1 MKIEGTS
8 TVAAPRERVFAM
20 LLDPA
25 VLQRAIPGCEEIAPL
40 GDSPGSNQAGSKQAF
55 RIRMS
60 AGLASIRGK
69 VEGEITVEESRAPE
83 HYRLSMRGK
92 GMGSFVEGFAA
103 IDLVAAGD
111 ATQVSYAG
119 EAKVGGMIAA
129 VGNRMIDLAVR
140 KALSDFFGRLQ
151 QEAAG

>member
-8 TVAAPRERVFAM
+8 TIPAPRERVFAM

-25 VLQRAIPGCEEIAPL
+25 VLQRTIPGCEEITPS
-40 GDSPGSNQAGSKQAF
+40 GDSAF
-55 RIRMS
+55 TIRMS

-69 VEGEITVEESRAPE
+69 VEGEIKVEESRAPE
-83 HYRLSMRGK
+83 HYRLSMKGK

-103 IDLVAAGD
+103 IDLVADGD
-111 ATQVSYAG
+111 GTKISYNG

-140 KALSDFFGRLQ
+140 KALSDFFDRLR
-151 QEAAG
+151 QEATN

>member
-8 TVAAPRERVFAM
+8 TIPIPRERAFAM

-25 VLQRAIPGCEEIAPL
+25 VLQRAIPGCEEIVPS
-40 GDSPGSNQAGSKQAF
+40 GENTF

-69 VEGEITVEESRAPE
+69 VEGEIKVEESRAPE
-83 HYRLSMRGK
+83 HYRLSMKGK

-103 IDLVAAGD
+103 IDLTADGE
-111 ATQVSYAG
+111 ATNITYSG
-119 EAKVGGMIAA
+119 EAKIGGMIAA

-140 KALSDFFGRLQ
+140 KALSDFFERLNR
-151 QEAAG
+151 EA